1 MLLCL
6 PGRMA
11 RRGSQLRS
19 AQSSGLEYRSMYVSR
34 FSVELGGADMVAA
47 AAHRLKT
54 DGALL
59 VRPDGFVAWH
69 TEAVAEEDPER
80 TLERVLCPL
89 LRRTLGPS

>member
-1 MLLCL
+1 
-6 PGRMA
+6 
-11 RRGSQLRS
+11 
-19 AQSSGLEYRSMYVSR
+19 V
-34 FSVELGGADMVAA
+34 VAA

-59 VRPDGFVAWH
+59 VRPDGFVAWY
-69 TEAVAEEDPER
+69 TEAVADDPER